1 MRCKNCGK
9 LISEKKDANILAF
22 LGFVP
27 KSFCN
32 NCYSSKERGL
42 WRHLFYFPK
51 QPINSRIYKFKLWL
65 LTLFALGFF
74 IIMILSINLSG
85 GLKQAI
91 LLLIIPLLLLL
102 GVVIWLWI
110 LHFIAKR
117 KLSKLK

>member
-1 MRCKNCGK
+1 MHCKNCGK

-42 WRHLFYFPK
+42 WRHLLYFPK
-51 QPINSRIYKFKLWL
+51 QPINSRIYKFKLWF
-65 LTLFALGFF
+65 LTFFALVFF
-74 IIMILSINLSG
+74 VIMAISISLLG
-85 GLKQAI
+85 EFKQVL
-91 LLLIIPLLLLL
+91 LLLIIPLFFLLAI
-102 GVVIWLWI
+102 VIWFWA